1 MANLE
6 QLEAFVAA
14 AEQGSF
20 SAAARQLGKVQSAIS
35 TAIANLEIDA
45 NLILFDRSTRRPTL
59 TDAGNAL
66 LRYAINTL
74 QSHREFVAHA
84 SSLEKTVETRICIA
98 IEQSISYPALVPV
111 LVEFETVFPFVEL
124 ELLDP
129 GSSDVASLIRS
140 NRADI
145 GIMLE
150 QEIHPQGFNFRGI
163 GYSRLLPVCHQDH
176 PLVTQQPL
184 SLADLRAHRQMIT
197 RSRDLTDMTY
207 ERRLISPKKWLLES
221 PYIIMEL
228 LSAGIGWS
236 FLHEAVVRDKLESG
250 ELVQLDLEYINN
262 EMLQGLDIIWANNRS
277 FGKASQ
283 WLLNRLLTLYQSPV
297 VR

>member
-1 MANLE
+1 MPNLD

-35 TAIANLEIDA
+35 TAIANLEVDT
-45 NLILFDRSTRRPTL
+45 NLMLFDRSTRKPTL
-59 TDAGNAL
+59 TDAGHAL
-66 LRYAINTL
+66 LSYASNTL

-84 SSLEKTVETRICIA
+84 CSLENIVETRICIA
-98 IEQSISYPALVPV
+98 IEQSISYPALVPI
-111 LVEFETVFPFVEL
+111 LVEFETAFPFVEL

-129 GSSDVASLIRS
+129 GSSDVPTLIRS

-145 GIMLE
+145 GLMLE
-150 QEIHPQGFNFRGI
+150 QEIHPQGFNFRGV
-163 GYSRLLPVCHQDH
+163 GYSRLLPVCHHDH

-184 SLADLRAHRQMIT
+184 SLQDLRAYRQMIT
-197 RSRDLTDMTY
+197 RSRDLADMTH

-236 FLHEAVVRDKLESG
+236 FLHEAVVRDKLASG
-250 ELVQLDLEYINN
+250 ELVQLDLKFINN
-262 EMLQGLDIIWANNRS
+262 EMLQGLDVVWAENRS
-277 FGKASQ
+277 FGKAGQ
-283 WLLNRLLTLYQSPV
+283 WLLSHLLTLYQSPP
-297 VR
+297 

>member
-1 MANLE
+1 MPNLE

-20 SAAARQLGKVQSAIS
+20 SAAGRQLGKVQSAIS
-35 TAIANLEIDA
+35 TAIANLEIDTH
-45 NLILFDRSTRRPTL
+45 LILFDRSTRKPTL
-59 TDAGNAL
+59 TAAGNAL
-66 LRYAINTL
+66 HRYAINTL

-84 SSLEKTVETRICIA
+84 SSLEKNLETRICIA

-111 LVEFETVFPFVEL
+111 LIEFETVFPFV

-176 PLVTQQPL
+176 PLVARQPL
-184 SLADLRAHRQMIT
+184 SLADLRAHRQMVT
-197 RSRDLTDMTY
+197 RSRDLADMTY

-236 FLHEAVVRDKLESG
+236 FLHEAVVRDKLDSG
-250 ELVQLDLEYINN
+250 ELVQLDLQFINN
-262 EMLQGLDIIWANNRS
+262 EILQGLDIVWADNRS
-277 FGKASQ
+277 FGKAGQ
-283 WLLNRLLTLYQSPV
+283 WLLERLLTLYPSPIA
-297 VR
+297 R